1 MNLFKLKFNSF
12 SVFNQNS
19 SLLSVLFCLDSSFL
33 SCLVLYCLA
42 LLCLVLFIVL
52 PFLAFYCIMSC
63 FVLLCIVVCCQRK
76 GALNGFKPILA
87 MQESVTRA
95 VSYISVLYKE
105 YKNKTVP
112 RLYCAFTTIM
122 KISPRWF
129 RDDCTITAPLLR
141 SFHDFTSIL
150 VGHDPAALVLNMF
163 KISLARA

>member
-19 SLLSVLFCLDSSFL
+19 SLLSVLLCLDFSFL
-33 SCLVLYCLA
+33 SCLVLSCLG

-52 PFLAFYCIMSC
+52 PFLAFYCILSC
-63 FVLLCIVVCCQRK
+63 FVLPCIAVCVKEK

-122 KISPRWF
+122 KISRRCF
-129 RDDCTITAPLLR
+129 RAACTITALLLR
-141 SFHDFTSIL
+141 
-150 VGHDPAALVLNMF
+150 A
-163 KISLARA
+163 